1 MKQGLGKG
9 QIGKQSQ
16 NHRELSQLKLYQ
28 EGMESL
34 PRIWG
39 KVKL

>member
-16 NHRELSQLKLYQ
+16 NLRVTVTIETI
-28 EGMESL
+28 
-34 PRIWG
+34 PRGYGICTKTTG
-39 KVKL
+39 TK